1 MKILIIISWSLLITS
16 IILFMR
22 NNPTYDQSDPSFRKL
37 IDFSNMEEFRTLFLT
52 QCPNTLPELNQM
64 KSSK

>member
-1 MKILIIISWSLLITS
+1 
-16 IILFMR
+16 MR